1 MQNFFYKKRKN
12 RTERS
17 NTCKNPTYQMLVQLK
32 NLTKSFGSQT
42 VLDKINLTVNEK
54 DRLGIVGVNGAGK
67 TTLFNIIAGALE
79 AEAYENA
86 TDAVYVRKGLKIG
99 YLRQVEAVESQNTL
113 YGEIRRSFAEIDRIA
128 AQLEALTEKISCAK
142 PDSAEYA
149 GLAEKFDKLSSYYQS
164 IGGYDTEFKIRRVLN
179 GMGFSDKSPDM
190 KAGELSGGEKT
201 RFALA
206 KLLCE
211 EPDLLLLDEPTN
223 HLDFETRAWLE
234 EYLFS
239 FKGAILAV
247 SHDRFF
253 LDKIAD
259 GICELDN
266 GKLKRY
272 KGNYTEFYA
281 QKKEETKSALKEYEK
296 QRAQLAK
303 MEEFVR
309 KNLAASASVNS
320 VGSRVKALEKAE
332 RLEKPLEEPRDV
344 RFEFGFD
351 AQPVKEALSVKSLS
365 VSVGGKKLF
374 ENVDLTLFRGE
385 KLAIV
390 GANGVGKTSF
400 IKALTGEIPF
410 SGRVNWGAGVKTGY
424 FEQECRNLV
433 LSNTVYDEVCRHF
446 SLLTPYDVRSLLAR
460 VLIFGD
466 DVEKRVG
473 ELSGANRSKVAL
485 AILMRKRP
493 NVLVMDEPTN
503 HLDYKAMEGLDKAL
517 SDFDGTLLLVSHDRF
532 LLNRVPTRLAEL
544 TPDGF
549 RFFSSLDAYT
559 AKAAQK
565 AVVFEKQRS
574 ARSESSYKADKKQ
587 GRVLR
592 AEKNR
597 LEREL
602 TAKEKEAEALA
613 ALLSSPQAMSDYKFY
628 NETAKKLQE
637 VQTEC
642 DALLEKWMLCE
653 GD

>member
-1 MQNFFYKKRKN
+1 
-12 RTERS
+12 
-17 NTCKNPTYQMLVQLK
+17 MLVQLK

-234 EYLFS
+234 EYLSS

-351 AQPVKEALSVKSLS
+351 AQPVKETLSVKNLS

-446 SLLTPYDVRSLLAR
+446 SLLTPYEVRSLLAR

-466 DVEKRVG
+466 DVDKRVG

>member
-1 MQNFFYKKRKN
+1 
-12 RTERS
+12 
-17 NTCKNPTYQMLVQLK
+17 MLVQLK

-234 EYLFS
+234 EYLSS

-296 QRAQLAK
+296 QRARLAK

-332 RLEKPLEEPRDV
+332 RLERPLEEPRDV

-351 AQPVKEALSVKSLS
+351 AQPVKETLSVKNLS

-466 DVEKRVG
+466 DVDKRVG

>member
-1 MQNFFYKKRKN
+1 
-12 RTERS
+12 
-17 NTCKNPTYQMLVQLK
+17 MLVQLK

-149 GLAEKFDKLSSYYQS
+149 GLAERFDKLSSYYQS

-234 EYLFS
+234 EYLSS

-332 RLEKPLEEPRDV
+332 RLERPLEEPRDV

-351 AQPVKEALSVKSLS
+351 AQPVKETLSVKNLS

-466 DVEKRVG
+466 DVDKRVG

-628 NETAKKLQE
+628 NETAKKFQE

>member
-1 MQNFFYKKRKN
+1 
-12 RTERS
+12 
-17 NTCKNPTYQMLVQLK
+17 MLVQLK
-32 NLTKSFGSQT
+32 NLTKTFGSQT

-234 EYLFS
+234 EYLSS

-351 AQPVKEALSVKSLS
+351 AQPVKETLSVKNLS

-637 VQTEC
+637 VQAEC

>member
-1 MQNFFYKKRKN
+1 
-12 RTERS
+12 
-17 NTCKNPTYQMLVQLK
+17 MLVQLK

-351 AQPVKEALSVKSLS
+351 AQPVKEALSVKNLS

>member
-1 MQNFFYKKRKN
+1 
-12 RTERS
+12 
-17 NTCKNPTYQMLVQLK
+17 MLVQLK

-86 TDAVYVRKGLKIG
+86 SDAVYVRKGLKIG

-128 AQLEALTEKISCAK
+128 AQLEAITEQISCAK

-179 GMGFSDKSPDM
+179 GMGFSDKSPEM

-234 EYLFS
+234 EYLSS

-332 RLEKPLEEPRDV
+332 RLERPLEEPRDV

-351 AQPVKEALSVKSLS
+351 AQPVKEALSVKNLS

-460 VLIFGD
+460 ALIFGD

-613 ALLSSPQAMSDYKFY
+613 ALLSSSQAMSDYKFY

-637 VQTEC
+637 VQAEC

>member
-1 MQNFFYKKRKN
+1 
-12 RTERS
+12 
-17 NTCKNPTYQMLVQLK
+17 MLVQLK

-86 TDAVYVRKGLKIG
+86 SDAVYVRKGLKIG

-128 AQLEALTEKISCAK
+128 AQLEAITEQISCAK

-149 GLAEKFDKLSSYYQS
+149 GLAERFDKLSSYHQS

-234 EYLFS
+234 EYLSS

-332 RLEKPLEEPRDV
+332 RLERPLEEPRDV

-351 AQPVKEALSVKSLS
+351 AQPVKEALSVKNLS

-460 VLIFGD
+460 ALIFGD

-592 AEKNR
+592 AEKNK

-613 ALLSSPQAMSDYKFY
+613 ALLSSSQAMSDYKFY

-637 VQTEC
+637 VQAEC

>member
-1 MQNFFYKKRKN
+1 
-12 RTERS
+12 
-17 NTCKNPTYQMLVQLK
+17 MLVQLK

-86 TDAVYVRKGLKIG
+86 SDAVYVRKGLKIG

-234 EYLFS
+234 EYLSS

-253 LDKIAD
+253 LDNIAD

-351 AQPVKEALSVKSLS
+351 AQPVKEALSVKNLS

>member
-1 MQNFFYKKRKN
+1 
-12 RTERS
+12 
-17 NTCKNPTYQMLVQLK
+17 MLVQLK

-86 TDAVYVRKGLKIG
+86 SDAVYVRKGLKIG

-113 YGEIRRSFAEIDRIA
+113 YGEIRRSFAEIDCIA
-128 AQLEALTEKISCAK
+128 AQLEAITEQISCAK

-149 GLAEKFDKLSSYYQS
+149 GLAERFDKLSSYYQS

-201 RFALA
+201 HFALA

-234 EYLFS
+234 EYLSS

-253 LDKIAD
+253 LEKIAD

-332 RLEKPLEEPRDV
+332 RLERPLEEPRDV

-351 AQPVKEALSVKSLS
+351 AQPVKETLSVKNLS

-466 DVEKRVG
+466 DVDKRVG

-628 NETAKKLQE
+628 NETAKKFQE

>member
-1 MQNFFYKKRKN
+1 
-12 RTERS
+12 
-17 NTCKNPTYQMLVQLK
+17 MLVQLK

-281 QKKEETKSALKEYEK
+281 QKKEETKNALKEYEK

-351 AQPVKEALSVKSLS
+351 AQPVKEALSVKNLS

-460 VLIFGD
+460 ALIFGD

-592 AEKNR
+592 AEKNK

-613 ALLSSPQAMSDYKFY
+613 ALLSSSQAMSDYKFY

-637 VQTEC
+637 VQAEC

>member
-1 MQNFFYKKRKN
+1 
-12 RTERS
+12 
-17 NTCKNPTYQMLVQLK
+17 MLVQLK

-86 TDAVYVRKGLKIG
+86 SDAVYVRKGLKIG

-128 AQLEALTEKISCAK
+128 AQLEAITEQISCAK

-149 GLAEKFDKLSSYYQS
+149 GLAERFDKLSSYYQS

-179 GMGFSDKSPDM
+179 GMGFSDKSPEM

-234 EYLFS
+234 EYLSS

-253 LDKIAD
+253 LEKIAD

-332 RLEKPLEEPRDV
+332 RLERPLEEPRDV

-351 AQPVKEALSVKSLS
+351 AQPVKEALSVKNLS

-460 VLIFGD
+460 ALIFGD

-613 ALLSSPQAMSDYKFY
+613 ALLSSSQAMSDYKFY

-637 VQTEC
+637 VQAEC

-653 GD
+653 GN

>member
-1 MQNFFYKKRKN
+1 
-12 RTERS
+12 
-17 NTCKNPTYQMLVQLK
+17 MLVQLK

-86 TDAVYVRKGLKIG
+86 SDAVYVRKGLKIG

-234 EYLFS
+234 EYLSS

-351 AQPVKEALSVKSLS
+351 AQPVKEALSVKNLS

-460 VLIFGD
+460 ALIFGD

-592 AEKNR
+592 AEKNK

-613 ALLSSPQAMSDYKFY
+613 ALLSSSQAMSDYKFY

-637 VQTEC
+637 VQAEC

>member
-1 MQNFFYKKRKN
+1 
-12 RTERS
+12 
-17 NTCKNPTYQMLVQLK
+17 MLVQLK

-128 AQLEALTEKISCAK
+128 AQLEAITEKISCAK

-234 EYLFS
+234 EYLSS

-253 LDKIAD
+253 LDNIAD

-351 AQPVKEALSVKSLS
+351 AQPVKEALSVKNLS

-460 VLIFGD
+460 ALIFGD

-592 AEKNR
+592 AEKNK

-613 ALLSSPQAMSDYKFY
+613 ALLSSSQAMSDYKFY

-637 VQTEC
+637 VQAEC

>member
-1 MQNFFYKKRKN
+1 
-12 RTERS
+12 
-17 NTCKNPTYQMLVQLK
+17 MLVQLK

-128 AQLEALTEKISCAK
+128 AQLEAITEQISCAK

-234 EYLFS
+234 EYLSS

-332 RLEKPLEEPRDV
+332 RLERPLEEPRDV

-351 AQPVKEALSVKSLS
+351 AQPVKEALSVKNLS

-460 VLIFGD
+460 ALIFGD

-613 ALLSSPQAMSDYKFY
+613 ALLSSSQAMSDYKFY

-637 VQTEC
+637 VQAEC

>member
-1 MQNFFYKKRKN
+1 
-12 RTERS
+12 
-17 NTCKNPTYQMLVQLK
+17 MLVQLK

-234 EYLFS
+234 EYLSS

-332 RLEKPLEEPRDV
+332 RLERPLEEPRDV

-351 AQPVKEALSVKSLS
+351 AQPVKEALSVKNLS

-460 VLIFGD
+460 ALIFGD

-613 ALLSSPQAMSDYKFY
+613 ALLSSSQAMSDYKFY

-637 VQTEC
+637 VQAEC

-653 GD
+653 CD

>member
-1 MQNFFYKKRKN
+1 
-12 RTERS
+12 
-17 NTCKNPTYQMLVQLK
+17 MLVQLK
-32 NLTKSFGSQT
+32 NLTKTFGSQT

-86 TDAVYVRKGLKIG
+86 SDAVYVRKGLKIG

-234 EYLFS
+234 EYLSS

-351 AQPVKEALSVKSLS
+351 AQPVKEALSVKNLS

-460 VLIFGD
+460 ALIFGD

-592 AEKNR
+592 AEKNK

-613 ALLSSPQAMSDYKFY
+613 ALLSSSQAMSDYKFY

-637 VQTEC
+637 VQAEC

>member
-1 MQNFFYKKRKN
+1 M
-12 RTERS
+12 
-17 NTCKNPTYQMLVQLK
+17 
-32 NLTKSFGSQT
+32 
-42 VLDKINLTVNEK
+42 
-54 DRLGIVGVNGAGK
+54 
-67 TTLFNIIAGALE
+67 
-79 AEAYENA
+79 
-86 TDAVYVRKGLKIG
+86 
-99 YLRQVEAVESQNTL
+99 
-113 YGEIRRSFAEIDRIA
+113 
-128 AQLEALTEKISCAK
+128 
-142 PDSAEYA
+142 
-149 GLAEKFDKLSSYYQS
+149 
-164 IGGYDTEFKIRRVLN
+164 
-179 GMGFSDKSPDM
+179 
-190 KAGELSGGEKT
+190 
-201 RFALA
+201 
-206 KLLCE
+206 
-211 EPDLLLLDEPTN
+211 
-223 HLDFETRAWLE
+223 
-234 EYLFS
+234 
-239 FKGAILAV
+239 
-247 SHDRFF
+247 
-253 LDKIAD
+253 
-259 GICELDN
+259 
-266 GKLKRY
+266 
-272 KGNYTEFYA
+272 
-281 QKKEETKSALKEYEK
+281 
-296 QRAQLAK
+296 
-303 MEEFVR
+303 R

-351 AQPVKEALSVKSLS
+351 AQPVKEALSVKNLS

-460 VLIFGD
+460 ALIFGD

-549 RFFSSLDAYT
+549 RFFRLSTPIPPKPLKRRLFLKT
-559 AKAAQK
+559 AERAFRVLLQGGQK
-565 AVVFEKQRS
+565 AGARAARRKEQAGKGADGKGKGGGSSCRAAVLFASDVGLQILQRN
-574 ARSESSYKADKKQ
+574 
-587 GRVLR
+587 G
-592 AEKNR
+592 
-597 LEREL
+597 
-602 TAKEKEAEALA
+602 
-613 ALLSSPQAMSDYKFY
+613 
-628 NETAKKLQE
+628 
-637 VQTEC
+637 
-642 DALLEKWMLCE
+642 
-653 GD
+653 

>member
-1 MQNFFYKKRKN
+1 
-12 RTERS
+12 
-17 NTCKNPTYQMLVQLK
+17 MLVQLK

-86 TDAVYVRKGLKIG
+86 RDAVYVRKGLKIG

-234 EYLFS
+234 EYLSS

-296 QRAQLAK
+296 QRAQLAQ

-351 AQPVKEALSVKSLS
+351 AQPVKETLSVKNLS

-460 VLIFGD
+460 ALIFGD

-613 ALLSSPQAMSDYKFY
+613 ALLSSSQAMSDYKFY

-637 VQTEC
+637 VQAEC

>member
-1 MQNFFYKKRKN
+1 
-12 RTERS
+12 
-17 NTCKNPTYQMLVQLK
+17 MLVQLK
-32 NLTKSFGSQT
+32 NLTKTFGSQT

-86 TDAVYVRKGLKIG
+86 SDAVYVRKGLKIG

-234 EYLFS
+234 EYLSS

-332 RLEKPLEEPRDV
+332 RLERPLEEPRDV

-351 AQPVKEALSVKSLS
+351 AQPVKEALSVKNLS

-390 GANGVGKTSF
+390 GANGVGKTSY

-460 VLIFGD
+460 ALIFGD

>member
-1 MQNFFYKKRKN
+1 
-12 RTERS
+12 
-17 NTCKNPTYQMLVQLK
+17 MLVQLK
-32 NLTKSFGSQT
+32 NLTKTFGSQT

-86 TDAVYVRKGLKIG
+86 SDAVYVRKGLKIG

-234 EYLFS
+234 EYLSS

-281 QKKEETKSALKEYEK
+281 QKKEETKNALKEYEK

-351 AQPVKEALSVKSLS
+351 AQPVKETLSVKNLS

-574 ARSESSYKADKKQ
+574 ARSESAYKADKKQ

>member
-1 MQNFFYKKRKN
+1 
-12 RTERS
+12 
-17 NTCKNPTYQMLVQLK
+17 MLVQLK

-86 TDAVYVRKGLKIG
+86 SDAVYVRKGLKIG

-128 AQLEALTEKISCAK
+128 AQLEAITEQISCAK

-234 EYLFS
+234 EYLSS

-332 RLEKPLEEPRDV
+332 RLERPLEEPRDV

-351 AQPVKEALSVKSLS
+351 AQPVKEALSVKNLS

-460 VLIFGD
+460 ALIFGD

-628 NETAKKLQE
+628 NETAKKFQE

>member
-1 MQNFFYKKRKN
+1 
-12 RTERS
+12 
-17 NTCKNPTYQMLVQLK
+17 MLVQLK

-86 TDAVYVRKGLKIG
+86 SDAVYVRKGLKIG

-113 YGEIRRSFAEIDRIA
+113 YDEIRRSFAEIDRIA
-128 AQLEALTEKISCAK
+128 AQLEAITEQISCAK

-149 GLAEKFDKLSSYYQS
+149 GLAERFDKLSSYYQS

-234 EYLFS
+234 EYLSS

-253 LDKIAD
+253 LEKIAD

-332 RLEKPLEEPRDV
+332 RLERPLEEPRDV

-351 AQPVKEALSVKSLS
+351 AQPVKETLSVKNLS

-466 DVEKRVG
+466 DVDKRVG

-628 NETAKKLQE
+628 NETAKKFQE

>member
-1 MQNFFYKKRKN
+1 
-12 RTERS
+12 
-17 NTCKNPTYQMLVQLK
+17 MLVQLK

-86 TDAVYVRKGLKIG
+86 SDAVYVRKGLKIG

-128 AQLEALTEKISCAK
+128 AQLEAITEKISCAK

-234 EYLFS
+234 EYLSS

-332 RLEKPLEEPRDV
+332 RLERPLEEPRDV

-351 AQPVKEALSVKSLS
+351 AQPVKEALSVKNLS

-466 DVEKRVG
+466 DVDKRVG

-628 NETAKKLQE
+628 NETAKKFQE

>member
-1 MQNFFYKKRKN
+1 
-12 RTERS
+12 
-17 NTCKNPTYQMLVQLK
+17 MLVQLK

-179 GMGFSDKSPDM
+179 GLGFSDKSPDM

-234 EYLFS
+234 EYLSS

-532 LLNRVPTRLAEL
+532 LLNRVPTMLAEL

>member
-1 MQNFFYKKRKN
+1 
-12 RTERS
+12 
-17 NTCKNPTYQMLVQLK
+17 MLVQLK

-234 EYLFS
+234 EYLSS

-253 LDKIAD
+253 LDNIAD

-351 AQPVKEALSVKSLS
+351 AQPVKETLSVKNLS

-460 VLIFGD
+460 ALIFGD

-517 SDFDGTLLLVSHDRF
+517 SAFDGPLLLVSPDRF

>member
-1 MQNFFYKKRKN
+1 
-12 RTERS
+12 
-17 NTCKNPTYQMLVQLK
+17 MLVQLK
-32 NLTKSFGSQT
+32 NLTKTFGSQT

-86 TDAVYVRKGLKIG
+86 SDAVYVRKGLKIG

-351 AQPVKEALSVKSLS
+351 AQPVKEALSVKNLS

-460 VLIFGD
+460 ALIFGD

-613 ALLSSPQAMSDYKFY
+613 ALLSSSQAMSDYKFY

-637 VQTEC
+637 VQAEC

>member
-1 MQNFFYKKRKN
+1 
-12 RTERS
+12 
-17 NTCKNPTYQMLVQLK
+17 MLVQLK

-128 AQLEALTEKISCAK
+128 AQLEAITEQISCAK

-149 GLAEKFDKLSSYYQS
+149 GLAERFDKLSSYYQS

-234 EYLFS
+234 EYLSS

-296 QRAQLAK
+296 QRARLAK
-303 MEEFVR
+303 MEKFVR

-351 AQPVKEALSVKSLS
+351 AQPVKEALSVKNLS

-460 VLIFGD
+460 ALIFGD

-592 AEKNR
+592 AEKNK

-613 ALLSSPQAMSDYKFY
+613 ALLSSSQAMSDYKFY

-637 VQTEC
+637 VQAEC

>member
-1 MQNFFYKKRKN
+1 
-12 RTERS
+12 
-17 NTCKNPTYQMLVQLK
+17 MLVQLK

-128 AQLEALTEKISCAK
+128 AQLEAITEQISCAK

-234 EYLFS
+234 EYLSS

-351 AQPVKEALSVKSLS
+351 AQPVKEALSVKNLS

>member
-1 MQNFFYKKRKN
+1 
-12 RTERS
+12 
-17 NTCKNPTYQMLVQLK
+17 MLVQLK

-549 RFFSSLDAYT
+549 RFFFVSRRLYRQS
-559 AKAAQK
+559 
-565 AVVFEKQRS
+565 RS
-574 ARSESSYKADKKQ
+574 K
-587 GRVLR
+587 GGC
-592 AEKNR
+592 
-597 LEREL
+597 
-602 TAKEKEAEALA
+602 
-613 ALLSSPQAMSDYKFY
+613 F
-628 NETAKKLQE
+628 
-637 VQTEC
+637 
-642 DALLEKWMLCE
+642 
-653 GD
+653 

>member
-1 MQNFFYKKRKN
+1 
-12 RTERS
+12 
-17 NTCKNPTYQMLVQLK
+17 MLVQLK

-86 TDAVYVRKGLKIG
+86 RDAVYVRKGLKIG

-234 EYLFS
+234 EYLSS

-296 QRAQLAK
+296 QRARLAK

-332 RLEKPLEEPRDV
+332 RLERPLEEPRDV

-351 AQPVKEALSVKSLS
+351 AQPVKETLSVKNLS

-466 DVEKRVG
+466 DVDKRVG

-628 NETAKKLQE
+628 NETAKKFQE

>member
-1 MQNFFYKKRKN
+1 
-12 RTERS
+12 
-17 NTCKNPTYQMLVQLK
+17 MLVQLK

-234 EYLFS
+234 EYLSS

-332 RLEKPLEEPRDV
+332 RLERPLEEPRDV

-351 AQPVKEALSVKSLS
+351 AQPVKEALSVKNLS

-460 VLIFGD
+460 ALIFGD

-592 AEKNR
+592 AEKNK

-613 ALLSSPQAMSDYKFY
+613 ALLSSSQAMSDYKFY

-637 VQTEC
+637 VQAEC

>member
-1 MQNFFYKKRKN
+1 
-12 RTERS
+12 
-17 NTCKNPTYQMLVQLK
+17 MLVQLK

-86 TDAVYVRKGLKIG
+86 SDAVYVRKGLKIG

-149 GLAEKFDKLSSYYQS
+149 GLAERFDKLSSYYQS

-234 EYLFS
+234 EYLSS

-351 AQPVKEALSVKSLS
+351 AQPVKEALSVKNLS

>member
-1 MQNFFYKKRKN
+1 
-12 RTERS
+12 
-17 NTCKNPTYQMLVQLK
+17 MLVQLK

-128 AQLEALTEKISCAK
+128 AQLEAITEQISCAK

-149 GLAEKFDKLSSYYQS
+149 GLAERFDKLSSYYQS

-234 EYLFS
+234 EYLSS

-296 QRAQLAK
+296 QRARLAK
-303 MEEFVR
+303 MEKFVR

-466 DVEKRVG
+466 DVDKRVG

-628 NETAKKLQE
+628 NETAKKFQE

>member
-1 MQNFFYKKRKN
+1 
-12 RTERS
+12 
-17 NTCKNPTYQMLVQLK
+17 MLVQLK
-32 NLTKSFGSQT
+32 NLTKTFGSQT

>member
-1 MQNFFYKKRKN
+1 
-12 RTERS
+12 
-17 NTCKNPTYQMLVQLK
+17 MLVQLK

-234 EYLFS
+234 EYLSS

-253 LDKIAD
+253 LDNIAD

-351 AQPVKEALSVKSLS
+351 AQPVKEALSVKNLS

-613 ALLSSPQAMSDYKFY
+613 ALLSSSQAMSDYKFY

-637 VQTEC
+637 VQAEC

>member
-1 MQNFFYKKRKN
+1 
-12 RTERS
+12 
-17 NTCKNPTYQMLVQLK
+17 MLVQLK

-234 EYLFS
+234 EYLSS

-637 VQTEC
+637 VQAEC

>member
-1 MQNFFYKKRKN
+1 
-12 RTERS
+12 
-17 NTCKNPTYQMLVQLK
+17 MLVQLK

-642 DALLEKWMLCE
+642 DALLEKWILCE